1 MFVSASKYQSLLS
14 QNTQL
19 QQDLNAARRRIAELE
34 SSSRDADVKQAPVA
48 DLKFYQGLAGNLL
61 KFGRSITPV
70 GESFSYLNARL
81 EENNLRAKS
90 VATAAIQNKQKFG
103 VLQEQTHVMESGLA
117 VLNEQISRLVVR
129 ASEIDRIV
137 GIISSI
143 AKQTNLLALNAAIEA
158 ARAGESGRGFA
169 VVASEIRDLA
179 EKTAAATTDIVGET
193 ADIKGMIAVAQSS
206 IQEQANTAS
215 EFHGLTNEAGSSMYE
230 VFTLAQRM
238 QIEMSQSCF
247 RAGIEQA
254 NLAELQLKVS
264 VYEGV
269 LDPAGHRNLQLIS
282 DHDCPFGQWYYGE
295 GNQRLKSYKAFS
307 RIERPHA
314 LVHQSGVDAL
324 NAHAEG
330 QLDETLAHLDMMER
344 SNVEVMDIIKHVLI
358 EHERTLS
365 TDALE
370 MEHA

>member
-1 MFVSASKYQSLLS
+1 MMFVSASKYQSLLS

-19 QQDLNAARRRIAELE
+19 QLELDAARQRIAQLE
-34 SSSRDADVKQAPVA
+34 ITSGDSHLKQAPGA

-70 GESFSYLNARL
+70 GESFNYLNARL
-81 EENNLRAKS
+81 EENNHRAQS

-103 VLQEQTHVMESGLA
+103 VLQQQTHVMESGLA
-117 VLNEQISRLVVR
+117 SLNEQISRLVIR

-143 AKQTNLLALNAAIEA
+143 AKLTNLLALNAAIEA

-179 EKTAAATTDIVGET
+179 EKTASATTDIVRET

-206 IQEQANTAS
+206 IQQQATTAS

-230 VFTLAQRM
+230 VFNLAQRM
-238 QIEMSQSCF
+238 QVEMSQSCF
-247 RAGIEQA
+247 RASIEQA

-269 LDPAGHRNLQLIS
+269 LSPVAHANPQLIS

-295 GNQRLKSYKAFS
+295 GNQRLKSYKAFT

-314 LVHQSGVDAL
+314 LVHQSGADAL
-324 NAHAEG
+324 AAHSEG

-358 EHERTLS
+358 EHERTLN
-365 TDALE
+365 TEALE
-370 MEHA
+370 VAQ